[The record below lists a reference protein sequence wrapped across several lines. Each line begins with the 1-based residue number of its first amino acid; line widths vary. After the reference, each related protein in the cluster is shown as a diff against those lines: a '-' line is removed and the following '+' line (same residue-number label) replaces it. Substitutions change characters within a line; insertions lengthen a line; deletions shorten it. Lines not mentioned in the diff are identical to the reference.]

1 MSLLYY
7 FGIKLYYFLALM
19 FSLFN
24 DKARLFVRGRKGLF
38 KKLEN
43 DIEPNKRTFW
53 FHCASLGEFEQGR
66 PLIEEIK
73 SRHPGISILLTFFS
87 PSGYEIKKNYQ
98 WADCITYLPLDT
110 PRNARKFLELVQPEK
125 VFFIKYEY
133 WYFHLREIKRRNIAV
148 YLVSSIF
155 RENQFFFKSYGA
167 WFRKI
172 LFYFD
177 HIFVQNITSRNL
189 LASYH
194 IKNVTVTG
202 DTRFDRVKQIAE
214 RARPISLI
222 EQFREERFLIVAGS
236 TWPKDEAIL
245 IRYFQ
250 NTPFA
255 VKLIIAPHEVHSGR
269 IKSLMEKFP
278 EGQALKFSEA
288 RESNI
293 HEFSVL
299 IIDSIGML
307 SSLYRY
313 GDLSYVGGGFGKGIH
328 NILEPSTFGLPV
340 VFGPNH
346 EKFKEAIDLK
356 NMGGGFAIDSYSSF
370 IELMD
375 AFLNDRETVRQ
386 AGRVSKQYVENKAGG
401 TSIILRQIFDE

>member
-133 WYFHLREIKRRNIAV
+133 WYFHLREIKRRNIPV

-155 RENQFFFKSYGA
+155 RANQFFFKSYGA

-194 IKNVTVTG
+194 IKNATVTG

>member
-7 FGIKLYYFLALM
+7 LGIKLYYFLALV

-24 DKARLFVRGRKGLF
+24 DKARLFVQGRKGLL
-38 KKLEN
+38 KKLEKEI
-43 DIEPNKRTFW
+43 DPRERIFW

-73 SRHPGISILLTFFS
+73 SRHPGIRILLTFFS
-87 PSGYEIKKNYQ
+87 PSGYEIRKSYQ
-98 WADCITYLPLDT
+98 WADWITYLPIDT
-110 PRNARKFLELVQPEK
+110 PRNARRFLEMVRPEK

-133 WYFHLREIKRRNIAV
+133 WYFYLREIKRRNIPV
-148 YLVSSIF
+148 YLVSAIF
-155 RENQFFFKSYGA
+155 RENQFFFKSYGR

-177 HIFVQNITSRNL
+177 HIFVQNNSSQKL
-189 LASYH
+189 LAYYRIQH
-194 IKNVTVTG
+194 VTVTG

-214 RARPISLI
+214 KARPISLI
-222 EQFREERFLIVAGS
+222 EQFRDGHFLIVAGS
-236 TWPKDEAIL
+236 TWPRDEAIL

-250 NTPFA
+250 NISGS

-288 RESNI
+288 GESNI
-293 HEFSVL
+293 TEFFVL

-313 GDLSYVGGGFGKGIH
+313 GDLAYVGGGFGKGIH
-328 NILEPSTFGLPV
+328 NILEPATFGLPV
-340 VFGPNH
+340 VFGPHH
-346 EKFKEAIDLK
+346 EKFKEAVDLK
-356 NMGGGFAIDSYSSF
+356 NMGGGFSVDSYTSF
-370 IELMD
+370 SELMD
-375 AFLNDRETVRQ
+375 AFLDDREQVRQ
-386 AGRVSKQYVENKAGG
+386 TGRISRQYVEDRAGG
-401 TSIILRQIFDE
+401 TSRILQHILDE